1 MTDRIQ
7 VGQLHTPIGM
17 PGRINRSAIA
27 STPPNAADQR
37 SFQHILQDKLIHFS
51 NHAEVRL
58 QQRGIQFSKEQMAEL
73 ESAINKADAKGAKD
87 SLIMLQ
93 NVALIVNVKSRT
105 VVTAMDGNQLKDNV
119 FTKIDSAVIIS

>member
-7 VGQLHTPIGM
+7 AGQFHVPIHV
-17 PGRINRSAIA
+17 PVQLNRNSVA
-27 STPPNAADQR
+27 STSTSIAGQR
-37 SFQHILQDKLIHFS
+37 SFQDILQDKLIHFS

-58 QQRGIQFSKEQMAEL
+58 QQRGIQFSKEQMTQL
-73 ESAINKADAKGAKD
+73 ESAVSKADAKGAKD
-87 SLIMLQ
+87 SLILFKD
-93 NVALIVNVKSRT
+93 VALIVNVKNRT